1 MFCIYLHIFSA
12 IYPLKILILG
22 GIFFMYKILKTN
34 YQIHKK
40 KEVGNMWKWL
50 MDVLGYWGGF

>member
-1 MFCIYLHIFSA
+1 
-12 IYPLKILILG
+12 
-22 GIFFMYKILKTN
+22 MYKILKTN